1 MAKREYVEANGYPC
15 DPISINE
22 ELWLYA
28 EPKGLMVVT
37 NPKGM
42 RGYISWA
49 KVLRAVDDH
58 KKAKSRR
65 LHPTAS

>member
-1 MAKREYVEANGYPC
+1 MTKREYIEANGYPC
-15 DPISINE
+15 DPININE

-28 EPKGLMVVT
+28 DPKGLMVVT

-65 LHPTAS
+65 LRK

>member
-15 DPISINE
+15 DPINVSA

-28 EPKGLMVVT
+28 EPRGLMVVT
-37 NPKGM
+37 SPGGM

-49 KVLRAVDDH
+49 KILRAVEDR
-58 KKAKSRR
+58 KKAKSRKR
-65 LHPTAS
+65 PFKR